1 MLKGIPAI
9 IPPELLKLLA
19 EMGHGDELTI
29 GDGNFPGHSCCKTVV
44 RMDGHSVPEILDA
57 VLKLMPLDPYV
68 PHPVSLMEVMPGD
81 TVETPI
87 WDTYR
92 EIVKKYD
99 ERDEPFEY
107 VERFAFYDRVK
118 EKSSFVIMS
127 GETAL
132 YANIILKKGVI
143 VPE

>member
-29 GDGNFPGHSCCKTVV
+29 GDGNFPGHTCCKTVV

-68 PHPVSLMEVMPGD
+68 DRPVSLMAVVPGD
-81 TVETPI
+81 NVETPI

-92 EIVKKYD
+92 EIIKKYD
-99 ERDEPFEY
+99 DREDPIEHI
-107 VERFAFYDRVK
+107 ERFAFYDRVK

>member
-29 GDGNFPGHSCCKTVV
+29 GDANFPGHSCCKTVV

-57 VLKLMPLDPYV
+57 IMKLMPLDPYV
-68 PHPVSLMEVMPGD
+68 DHPVSLMEVVPGD
-81 TVETPI
+81 NVETPI

-92 EIVKKYD
+92 DIVKKYD
-99 ERDEPFEY
+99 DREDPFENI
-107 VERFAFYDRVK
+107 ERFAFYDRVK
-118 EKSSFVIMS
+118 EKSCFVIMS

-132 YANIILKKGVI
+132 YANVILKKGVI

>member
-29 GDGNFPGHSCCKTVV
+29 GDGNFPGHTCCKTVV
-44 RMDGHSVPEILDA
+44 RMDGHGVPEILEA

-68 PHPVSLMEVMPGD
+68 EHPVSLMAVVPGD
-81 TVETPI
+81 NVETPI

-99 ERDEPFEY
+99 DREEPFEHI
-107 VERFAFYDRVK
+107 ERFAFYDRVK

-132 YANIILKKGVI
+132 YANVILKKGVI

>member
-1 MLKGIPAI
+1 
-9 IPPELLKLLA
+9 
-19 EMGHGDELTI
+19 MGHGDELTI
-29 GDGNFPGHSCCKTVV
+29 GDANFPAHTCSDRVV

-57 VLKLMPLDPYV
+57 VLKLIPLDPYV
-68 PHPVSLMEVMPGD
+68 DHPVSLMQVVPGD

-92 EIVKKYD
+92 EIIKKYD
-99 ERDEPFEY
+99 DREDPIENI
-107 VERFAFYDRVK
+107 ERFAFYDRVK

-143 VPE
+143 TPE